1 MDLLGMLLGHRYE
14 TDDQREEREYN
25 EQNRHT
31 DADFTRVCGCSSCL
45 TVEDVFTLAG
55 RGTVAV
61 GKVTDG
67 SFTVGDSVTVDNGGE
82 QFKAVIKGIE
92 SFRKALNTASEGDNA
107 GFLLS
112 GIDKNQLKRGDLII
126 K

>member
-1 MDLLGMLLGHRYE
+1 MGLLDMLLGHRSE

-31 DADFTRVCGCSSCL
+31 DADSTRVCGCSSCL
-45 TVEDVFTLAG
+45 TVEDVFTLTG
-55 RGTVAV
+55 RGTVVV

-82 QFKAVIKGIE
+82 PFTAVIKGIE
-92 SFRKALNTASEGDNA
+92 AFRKTLSTASEGDNA
-107 GFLLS
+107 GLLLS
-112 GIDKNQLKRGDLII
+112 GIDKDQLKRGDLII